1 MSRPGEK
8 RENVRPGKPSG
19 TAFPGAT
26 TRCRRLTEPI
36 RNPSRLRSSYCWADK
51 LEPFARDR
59 VKPGPP
65 IARCAMNDQPSLLRR
80 LPHCLRD
87 EQGAT
92 AVEYAVMLAMILL
105 SVLAAIGTVGAQTGG
120 MWNGIVS
127 GLKAVGFIP

>member
-1 MSRPGEK
+1 MD
-8 RENVRPGKPSG
+8 
-19 TAFPGAT
+19 
-26 TRCRRLTEPI
+26 
-36 RNPSRLRSSYCWADK
+36 DK
-51 LEPFARDR
+51 
-59 VKPGPP
+59 
-65 IARCAMNDQPSLLRR
+65 PSLLRR
-80 LPHCLRD
+80 LPHCLSD